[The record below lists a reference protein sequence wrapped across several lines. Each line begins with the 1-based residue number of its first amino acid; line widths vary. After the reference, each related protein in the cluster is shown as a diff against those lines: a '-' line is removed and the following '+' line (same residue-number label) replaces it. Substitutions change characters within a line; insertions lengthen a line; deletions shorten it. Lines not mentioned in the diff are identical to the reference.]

1 MKKYTTMARRII
13 SAFLC
18 CVLIFPCALGVS
30 ASELE
35 ELSNS
40 ISLWGHTYAAT
51 DVSCRA
57 IYDTNGNQFILYEIG
72 SQAYYIFDPISEK
85 FLEGSPSAPSPYL
98 NKTGNLIYL
107 GPTNYYVKTEDCYVH
122 TVLGSSNSLS
132 NNDVAI
138 LQKTF
143 GQMLNG
149 VQNEAL
155 STDNIGSTL
164 ELNGIYDNMIEDDC
178 SDEGYINYYITGY
191 TNIQNATY
199 PDNEGDTC
207 GYVAGTLVLYYWHKR
222 LGGIIPSAYLNTNGK
237 LKTDGATANNNLQK
251 KLISL
256 GNGGSSWAL
265 EIRDVLIAYC
275 EWKGISATSTYYLT
289 GIGYRDELHNNRPAI
304 LFGSFPNVNGGLPV
318 FHAVT
323 AYGFHLDNENAIIS
337 TIVHYGWSGYSE
349 VYLDTGLIGSVTL
362 FNPQ

>member
-1 MKKYTTMARRII
+1 MKKHTSTVRRII
-13 SAFLC
+13 SM
-18 CVLIFPCALGVS
+18 LICCALLFPSVLGAS
-30 ASELE
+30 ATEHNKLT
-35 ELSNS
+35 NS
-40 ISLWGHTYAAT
+40 ISLWGHTYAVS
-51 DVSCRA
+51 DVSCRD
-57 IYDTNGNQFILYEIG
+57 IYDTNGNQYILYEIG
-72 SQAYYIFDPISEK
+72 SQAYYIFDPVSDK
-85 FLEGSPSAPSPYL
+85 FLEGSPCAPSPYL
-98 NKTGNLIYL
+98 NNLGDLIYL
-107 GPTNYYVKTEDCYVH
+107 GPTNYYVQTEECYEH
-122 TVLGSSNSLS
+122 TVLGDSHNLS
-132 NNDVAI
+132 YSDVEV
-138 LQKTF
+138 LQNTF
-143 GQMLNG
+143 DQMLNQ
-149 VQNEAL
+149 VRDPAL
-155 STDNIGSTL
+155 STSSIESTA
-164 ELNGIYDNMIEDDC
+164 ELTGVYDNMIEDDC

-191 TNIQNATY
+191 TNIKNATY
-199 PDNEGDTC
+199 PANEGDTC

-222 LGGIIPSAYLNTNGK
+222 LGGIIPSAYLNTNGT
-237 LKTDGATANNNLQK
+237 LKTTGTTTDNNLQK

-275 EWKGISATSTYYLT
+275 NEKSISATSTYYLT

-323 AYGFHLDNENAIIS
+323 AYGFHLDNEDATIS